1 MLPAGE
7 LSTWNVAVQPA
18 SLVLSNC
25 VTVNADC
32 LFVLDALIA
41 GVTGSD
47 DAAAALG
54 DALLGDESAAFVPQ
68 AARVSPPMRTRVE
81 AVRRVSRMGSASECV
96 RCCSHHGRRARCA
109 WLCRPT

>member
-7 LSTWNVAVQPA
+7 LSTWNVAVQPE
-18 SLVLSNC
+18 SLVLSALSNSL
-25 VTVNADC
+25 TVNAAC

-47 DAAAALG
+47 GAAAALG

-68 AARVSPPMRTRVE
+68 AVRVSPPIRTRAE
-81 AVRRVSRMGSASECV
+81 AVRRV
-96 RCCSHHGRRARCA
+96 CA
-109 WLCRPT
+109 

>member
-7 LSTWNVAVQPA
+7 LSTWNVAVQPE
-18 SLVLSNC
+18 SLVLSALSNSL
-25 VTVNADC
+25 TVNADC

-54 DALLGDESAAFVPQ
+54 THCWATN
-68 AARVSPPMRTRVE
+68 PPRPF
-81 AVRRVSRMGSASECV
+81 RRPPG
-96 RCCSHHGRRARCA
+96 
-109 WLCRPT
+109 

>member
-7 LSTWNVAVQPA
+7 LSTRNVAVQPA

-81 AVRRVSRMGSASECV
+81 AVRRV
-96 RCCSHHGRRARCA
+96 CA
-109 WLCRPT
+109 

>member
-7 LSTWNVAVQPA
+7 LSTRNVAVQPA

-32 LFVLDALIA
+32 LFVPNALIA

-54 DALLGDESAAFVPQ
+54 THCWATN
-68 AARVSPPMRTRVE
+68 PPRPF
-81 AVRRVSRMGSASECV
+81 RRPSG
-96 RCCSHHGRRARCA
+96 
-109 WLCRPT
+109 